1 MGSFLKMT
9 LPELVDAPLVHTRRC
24 LYTDTLDGHF
34 WIDNHPEIKG
44 LSVSSGGSGHG
55 FKMAPLLGE
64 IAADVVEEKS
74 HQFSQRFRW
83 RHLTSNTL
91 LFEEARCVEI

>member
-1 MGSFLKMT
+1 MY
-9 LPELVDAPLVHTRRC
+9 TRRC

-34 WIDNHPEIKG
+34 WIDNHPEIQG

-64 IAADVVEEKS
+64 IAADVVEGKS
-74 HQFSQRFRW
+74 NQFCQRFRW
-83 RHLTSNTL
+83 RHLTPDTVQV
-91 LFEEARCVEI
+91 EEARGFEI